1 MRKVIAVVLAVLFL
15 VTLASTTVSAVG
27 TKVPTGPTT
36 QGPPLAGHLIQASS
50 MEYLDDGSPNVFP
63 TDYSDTQLFLR

>member
-1 MRKVIAVVLAVLFL
+1 
-15 VTLASTTVSAVG
+15 
-27 TKVPTGPTT
+27 
-36 QGPPLAGHLIQASS
+36 